1 MVARKNNIIATI
13 KKNNVVKHQSANI
26 VCFFLTCSVS
36 VFFVGVATVDLERH
50 GVPHVDTY
58 LQTTTATDHIAHLCT
73 MCIYTYIHGGKHSPI
88 YGTPLYDMTWF
99 PVPIWLET
107 LISCGNGLQF
117 WSWVAEENRTNGL
130 KPKPSSTY
138 LAFHHVTKQ
147 SDMIFSAEVQPY
159 PDYPSQPCIQDLN
172 IPELWYRT

>member
-1 MVARKNNIIATI
+1 
-13 KKNNVVKHQSANI
+13 
-26 VCFFLTCSVS
+26 
-36 VFFVGVATVDLERH
+36 
-50 GVPHVDTY
+50 
-58 LQTTTATDHIAHLCT
+58 
-73 MCIYTYIHGGKHSPI
+73 
-88 YGTPLYDMTWF
+88 MTWF

-172 IPELWYRT
+172 IPYDIGHRSKIMTRQTLCHFSFFWLIQWYFLLGCESLHLHPVALPSQTAQPLVDGCSHHS